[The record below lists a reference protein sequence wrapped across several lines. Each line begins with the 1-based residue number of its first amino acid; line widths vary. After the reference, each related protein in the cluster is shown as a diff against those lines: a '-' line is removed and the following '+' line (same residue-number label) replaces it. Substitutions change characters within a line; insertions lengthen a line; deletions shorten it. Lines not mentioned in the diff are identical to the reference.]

1 MAVSFDFS
9 VFGFCFIEHFLV
21 FVFSN
26 WIPNLILGW
35 DLFSCFVC
43 TGSLSLTMYIILIFV
58 YKLFIQICCKT
69 KLLKKQKE
77 NPDLGHVC
85 ILENQCV
92 KRIMVVSLSNY

>member
-1 MAVSFDFS
+1 MDVSVDFY

-43 TGSLSLTMYIILIFV
+43 TGSLSLTMDIILILNCSFKFV
-58 YKLFIQICCKT
+58 VKQNYK
-69 KLLKKQKE
+69 KKRT
-77 NPDLGHVC
+77 LIWGMF
-85 ILENQCV
+85 L
-92 KRIMVVSLSNY
+92 Y